1 MRLVIGA
8 TSQIMFID
16 PPGDFDAPETWQS
29 HLAELRRGPEDGFVR
44 RLIPEAG
51 ETIACLE
58 MADYR
63 MTRRLH

>member
-1 MRLVIGA
+1 
-8 TSQIMFID
+8 MFID
-16 PPGDFDAPETWQS
+16 PPGDFDTPETWQS
-29 HLAELRRGPEDGFVR
+29 HLAELRSGPEDGFVR